1 MSVSVTQQ
9 KMFIGG
15 EWVDSSSGET
25 LEVLNPA
32 TGEVIAEVPRATA
45 EDVDRAVAAAEEAW
59 AEWQFKTPKD
69 RMELLLAL
77 ADLIDEHGEE
87 LARLESLNVGKPWWV
102 AKDEPPAMS
111 DNFRFFAGAARNLE
125 GKSAAEYVEGY
136 TSMIRREPLGIVAGI
151 CPWNYPLYMAA
162 WKMGPAL
169 AAGNVQ
175 IIKPAEQ
182 TPLTMLRFAELAQ
195 EVLPPGVLQ
204 VVTGDGVPTGDA
216 LVRHPRIR
224 LVSLT
229 GDTATGKL
237 IAANAAQ
244 TVKRV
249 HLELGGKAP
258 MVVLDD
264 ADPATVAEAV
274 KIGGYFNSGQDC
286 TASSRILVSERI
298 YDDVLSA
305 TTTAVESLTV
315 GDPASDDEI
324 EMGPVISAEQRER
337 VLGFL
342 ERAVDAKATVVTG
355 GGTVGDRGFF
365 VKPTIVADV
374 DQDAEIV
381 QNEVFGPVV
390 TMQPFASDDAAI
402 ELANGVRYGL
412 AASVFSE
419 NVGRALKV
427 AARLEF
433 GTVWVNEH
441 LFPLSPEMP
450 HGGFKESGY
459 GKDMSLYS
467 MEEYTKIKHVC
478 VKLAE

>member
-1 MSVSVTQQ
+1 VSVSVTQHKQ
-9 KMFIGG
+9 FIGG
-15 EWVDSSSGET
+15 EWVESSTGET
-25 LEVLNPA
+25 MEVVNPA
-32 TGEVIAEVPRATA
+32 TGEVIAEVPKSGA
-45 EDVDRAVAAAEEAW
+45 EDVERAVEAAKKAW
-59 AEWQFKTPKD
+59 TEWQSKTPKD

-77 ADLIDEHGEE
+77 ADLVDEHAEE

-102 AKDEPPAMS
+102 AKDEPPAIS
-111 DNFRFFAGAARNLE
+111 DNLRFFAGAARNLE

-136 TSMIRREPLGIVAGI
+136 TSIIRREPLGIVAGI
-151 CPWNYPLYMAA
+151 CPWNYPLYMAM
-162 WKMGPAL
+162 WKVGPAL

-182 TPLTMLRFAELAQ
+182 TPLTLLRFLELAQ
-195 EVLPPGVLQ
+195 EVVPAGVLQ
-204 VVTGDGVPTGDA
+204 VVTGEGIPAGDA
-216 LVRHPRIR
+216 LVRHPDIR

-229 GDTATGKL
+229 GDTATGKA
-237 IAANAAQ
+237 IAKNAAD
-244 TVKRV
+244 TVKRL

-264 ADPATVAEAV
+264 ADPAAVAEAV

-286 TASSRILVSERI
+286 TASSRILVSAGI
-298 YDDVLSA
+298 YDDILSA
-305 TTTAVESLTV
+305 TTSVVEAMSV
-315 GDPASDDEI
+315 GDPGTDDEI
-324 EMGPVISAEQRER
+324 EMGPVISQEQQER

-342 ERAVDAKATVVTG
+342 ERATDAKATIVTG
-355 GGTVGDRGFF
+355 GGALGERGFF

-374 DQDAEIV
+374 TQDAEIV

-390 TMQPFASDDAAI
+390 TVQPFSSDEEAL

-427 AARLEF
+427 AARLDF

-441 LFPLSPEMP
+441 LFPLASEMP

-459 GKDMSLYS
+459 GKDMSIYS
-467 MEEYTKIKHVC
+467 MEEYTRIKHVA